1 MGKVSI
7 KDIARA
13 AGVSHST
20 VSRALRDSPLLR
32 PETRERIQRL
42 AREMGY
48 SPDTIARSLVT
59 GRTHTV
65 GVVMTTITDPFVA
78 EIVRGVENCALPN
91 GYSVILASSGGEPE
105 RELAAVDMLRAK
117 RVDAVIVTSSRVG
130 SLYLDR
136 LELQGVPVVLIND
149 HTSQGGPYTF
159 SVTVDNRDGGRVAT
173 EHLVCR
179 GHRRIAYIAAALGH
193 SDSVERQAGYQQAL
207 RQAGLEVDP
216 ALVLRGDGR
225 AEGGEQAL
233 ARLQALPEPPT
244 AAFCYNDMTAIGL
257 LRAARR
263 AGVRVP
269 EDLAVVGFD
278 DILYASYVCPPLTT
292 ISQPKAEM
300 GERAMRMA
308 LALRD
313 EDSPAPE
320 TEGQVVLPGRLVVRE
335 SSG

>member
-1 MGKVSI
+1 MSKVSI

-20 VSRALRDSPLLR
+20 VSRALRNSPLLR
-32 PETRERIQRL
+32 RETRERIQRL

-65 GVVMTTITDPFVA
+65 GVVITTIADPFVA
-78 EIVRGVENCALPN
+78 EVVRGVEDCALPH

-117 RVDAVIVTSSRVG
+117 RVDALIVTSSRIG

-136 LELQGVPVVLIND
+136 LELQGVPVVLVND
-149 HTSQGGPYTF
+149 HAVQGGPYTF
-159 SVTVDNRDGGRVAT
+159 SVTVDNQGGGRLAT
-173 EHLVCR
+173 EHLISR
-179 GHRRIAYIAAALGH
+179 GHRRIAYVAAALGH

-207 RQAGLEVDP
+207 RQAGIEVDP

-225 AEGGEQAL
+225 PEGGEAALVRLRAL
-233 ARLQALPEPPT
+233 ADPPT
-244 AAFCYNDMTAIGL
+244 AVFCYNDMTAIGL
-257 LRAARR
+257 LRAARHM
-263 AGVRVP
+263 AVRVP

-278 DILYASYVCPPLTT
+278 DILYASYVCPSLTT
-292 ISQPKAEM
+292 VCQPKTEL

-313 EDSPAPE
+313 EAAPAPE
-320 TEGQVVLPGRLVVRE
+320 EGQVVLPGQLVVRE